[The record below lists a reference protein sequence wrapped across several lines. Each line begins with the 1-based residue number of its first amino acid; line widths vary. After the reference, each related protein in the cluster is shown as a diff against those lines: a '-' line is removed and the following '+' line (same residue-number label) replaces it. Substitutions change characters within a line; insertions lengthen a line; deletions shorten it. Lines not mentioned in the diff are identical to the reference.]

1 MKKYVYAAIV
11 IVIAIL
17 VGVCA
22 WQGETLVKVRAE
34 NARLQNNQNALLGEI
49 ELYDTEAGRSAASI
63 QSLQI
68 TCKELTKYYQE
79 KCQEVKDLGLKVS
92 RLQSLASTS
101 TKTNVIVKTELKD
114 SIVYKIVDNVVYV
127 DTLKHFEWRDPPWV
141 DVAGTI
147 RNGMVDLDVMSV
159 DTLVQV
165 VHRVP
170 KRFLFFKYGTKAIR
184 QEVMSKNPHTRIVY
198 SDYIELKR

>member
-1 MKKYVYAAIV
+1 MKKYVYAAI
-11 IVIAIL
+11 AIL
-17 VGVCA
+17 IAVLTGICT
-22 WQGETLVKVRAE
+22 WQGKSLDKVRNE
-34 NARLQNNQNALLGEI
+34 KARLLNNQNVLLEEI
-49 ELYDTEAGRSAASI
+49 ELYETEAGRSAASI
-63 QSLQI
+63 QSIQM
-68 TCKELTKYYQE
+68 TCDELRRHYLE

-101 TKTNVIVKTELKD
+101 TNTNVIVKTELKD
-114 SIVYKIVDNVVYV
+114 SIVYKVVDNVVLV

-147 RNGMVDLDVMSV
+147 RNGMVDLDVLSV
-159 DTLVQV
+159 DTLVQI

-184 QEVMSKNPHTRIVY
+184 QEVVSKNPHTRIVY